1 MFCFVVEGSLANRK
15 PRRIWPTVQSIEDG
29 RVLLRIKQKRIRKGP
44 LEKAGRSGQYSAQ
57 HCAIS
62 LLWAQLYVPLPE
74 SDWVFTH
81 TNAFPQQRAISPYL
95 KMGFK
100 KILNY
105 LYKEGTKKKKKRIW
119 AAPLFQNKTLAAFRL
134 PPTPSLTLAHF
145 QSI

>member
-1 MFCFVVEGSLANRK
+1 MEGL
-15 PRRIWPTVQSIEDG
+15 
-29 RVLLRIKQKRIRKGP
+29 LLRIKQKRIRKGP

-105 LYKEGTKKKKKRIW
+105 LYKEGTKKKKKESE
-119 AAPLFQNKTLAAFRL
+119 RL
-134 PPTPSLTLAHF
+134 HCSKIKPWLPFAYLPHPP
-145 QSI
+145 